1 MAIKK
6 KTKAQKD
13 QDVQHLAK
21 MQLKLFNAARNFER
35 EVWELQF
42 DLSWVRLKDITD
54 LFNSIRK
61 VNYALERVK
70 AENIYSDWNDIE
82 DKDDRDNY
90 TTTNSYE

>member
-13 QDVQHLAK
+13 QDVQHLEK
-21 MQLKLFNAARNFER
+21 MQLKLFNAARNLER

-42 DLSWVRLKDITD
+42 DLSWIRLKDLTD

-61 VNYALERVK
+61 VNYALERVQAK
-70 AENIYSDWNDIE
+70 NIYSDWNDIK
-82 DKDDRDNY
+82 DKDDRENY